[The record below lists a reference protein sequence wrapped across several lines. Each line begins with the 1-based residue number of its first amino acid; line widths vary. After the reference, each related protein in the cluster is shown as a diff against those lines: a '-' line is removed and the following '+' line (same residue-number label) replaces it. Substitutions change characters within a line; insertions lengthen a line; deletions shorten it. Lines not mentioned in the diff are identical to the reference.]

1 MAEIL
6 IVAAVLGLI
15 FGLVK
20 LRTGSYGRGMQS
32 GGPLTD
38 DERQGLHYVA
48 SRVARRVISVL
59 AVALL
64 VAVVHECAK

>member
-1 MAEIL
+1 MTEIL
-6 IVAAVLGLI
+6 IIAAVLALI

-20 LRTGSYGRGMQS
+20 LRTESFGRGMQS
-32 GGPLTD
+32 GGPLTE

-48 SRVARRVISVL
+48 SRVGRRVISVL
-59 AVALL
+59 GAALI